1 MLRKNG
7 DIDGAIDVYAS
18 FPINEKIQEKDPKD
32 KE

>member
-7 DIDGAIDVYAS
+7 DMAGAIDVYAS
-18 FPINEKIQEKDPKD
+18 FPVNEKIQEKDLKD